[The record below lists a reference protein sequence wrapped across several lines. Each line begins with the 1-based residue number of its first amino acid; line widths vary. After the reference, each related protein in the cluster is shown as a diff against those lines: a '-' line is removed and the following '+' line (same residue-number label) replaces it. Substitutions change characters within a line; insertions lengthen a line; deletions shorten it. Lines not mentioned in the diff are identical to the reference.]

1 MIRNKHSLVNKNI
14 KKCAK
19 KSAKK
24 SAKNSVNIAFGLM
37 LSLSCVSSL
46 AEIKLSPQWTERYLF
61 KNMPSLVKNSHTD
74 HVLAF
79 YYFGSFDDYTIMGM
93 ERVKG
98 DDYEP
103 HHTVLVFKDSVLQG
117 YYPELLVFP
126 GGVSEQGEV
135 YFPANRTVNTVIDLA
150 NSDYPVII
158 FNDNPETA
166 SRYVSLLP

>member
-1 MIRNKHSLVNKNI
+1 MAKSTVTRSAVTRSKHSSI
-14 KKCAK
+14 
-19 KSAKK
+19 
-24 SAKNSVNIAFGLM
+24 KNSVIKNGVNLAFGLM
-37 LSLSCVSSL
+37 LSLLSVSSV
-46 AEIKLSPQWTERYLF
+46 AEIKLTPQWTERYLF
-61 KNMPSLVKNSHTD
+61 KNMPHLVKNSHTD

-103 HHTVLVFKDSVLQG
+103 HHTILVFKDSILQG

-150 NSDYPVII
+150 NGNYPVII

-166 SRYVSLLP
+166 SKYIPLLP

>member
-1 MIRNKHSLVNKNI
+1 MAKSTSIKSTMTRSKHSSI
-14 KKCAK
+14 
-19 KSAKK
+19 
-24 SAKNSVNIAFGLM
+24 KNSVIKNGVNLAFGLM
-37 LSLSCVSSL
+37 LSLLSVSSV
-46 AEIKLSPQWTERYLF
+46 AEIKLTPQWTERYLF
-61 KNMPSLVKNSHTD
+61 KNMPHLVKNSHTD

-103 HHTVLVFKDSVLQG
+103 HHTILVFKDSILQG

-150 NSDYPVII
+150 NGNYPVII

-166 SRYVSLLP
+166 SKYIPLLP